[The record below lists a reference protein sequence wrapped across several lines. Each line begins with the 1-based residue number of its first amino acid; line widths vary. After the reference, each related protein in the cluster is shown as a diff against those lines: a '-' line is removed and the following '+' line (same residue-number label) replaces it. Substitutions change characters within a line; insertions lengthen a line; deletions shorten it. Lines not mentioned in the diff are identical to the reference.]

1 MLALT
6 DNASSISM
14 EPSVIMALHPA
25 LEKSPVSESIEPTLA
40 AKVQSWLAKA
50 GIGVLQIITFITYIL
65 SLATLSVIVLRSL
78 FLFRKKSSP
87 DEEKSNAGTH
97 HE

>member
-1 MLALT
+1 MLAPAE
-6 DNASSISM
+6 NASPIPM
-14 EPSVIMALHPA
+14 EPSVSMVLHPA
-25 LEKSPVSESIEPTLA
+25 LEKSPVSETIEPTLA

-65 SLATLSVIVLRSL
+65 SLATLSVIVLRGL
-78 FLFRKKSSP
+78 FLLRKKSSP

>member
-25 LEKSPVSESIEPTLA
+25 LEKSPVSESIEPTFA